1 MRKFLVK
8 EDITILGKTILHKNQ
23 SILVDISYTIPAEPF
38 DISLPIGHILKDD
51 RFEEI
56 TQDFKFEI
64 KELTDVEE
72 DEIKTYRI
80 QLDVKASRRK
90 LREIENYL
98 RSTLDEMI

>member
-8 EDITILGKTILHKNQ
+8 EDITILGKTVIHKNQ
-23 SILVDISYTIPAEPF
+23 SILVDISYIIPAEPF
-38 DISLPIGHILKDD
+38 DISLPIGQILKDD

-64 KELTDVEE
+64 KELKDVEE

-80 QLDVKASRRK
+80 KLDVKASRRK

-98 RSTLDEMI
+98 ISTLDEMI